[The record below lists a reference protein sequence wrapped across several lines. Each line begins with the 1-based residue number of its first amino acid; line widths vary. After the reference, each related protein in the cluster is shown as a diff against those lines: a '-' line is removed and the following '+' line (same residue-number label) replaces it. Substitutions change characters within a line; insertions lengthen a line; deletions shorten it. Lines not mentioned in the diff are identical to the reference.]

1 VYLNPIL
8 YTYFSLVFSYT
19 VSFKSHKNK
28 AKKEIEVIHRIT
40 VSDELLAYLNEHRVY
55 FTPFGNCKVQGRF
68 RPTDQ
73 LVFPSNGRIEPYS
86 NYINGSFLFSM
97 GSFSFTRSV
106 FPINTVIGR
115 YCSIGA
121 RVSVMG
127 IDHPISR
134 FTTANITYDRQ
145 AITNAQFFKD
155 HPEIENFQV
164 NNQEPKNTLSATIG
178 NDVWIGEDVTIARGV
193 SIGDGAI
200 LASKA
205 LVTKDVPPYA
215 IVGGVPAKIIRFR
228 FPQNA
233 IDRLVQLKWWN
244 YEVQSILSASA
255 DIPIEEFVE
264 MVENAVERGN
274 AKQYNPK
281 VVDESILA
289 PYIK

>member
-1 VYLNPIL
+1 MYLNPIL

>member
-1 VYLNPIL
+1 M
-8 YTYFSLVFSYT
+8 
-19 VSFKSHKNK
+19 
-28 AKKEIEVIHRIT
+28 IHRIT

-127 IDHPISR
+127 VDHPISR

-164 NNQEPKNTLSATIG
+164 NNQEPKNALSATIG

-193 SIGDGAI
+193 TIGDGAI

-215 IVGGVPAKIIRFR
+215 IVGGVPAKIIRYR
-228 FPQNA
+228 FPQNI

-264 MVENAVERGN
+264 MAENAVERGN
-274 AKQYNPK
+274 TRPYVPK
-281 VVDESILA
+281 VVDESVLA
-289 PYIK
+289 PFIK

>member
-1 VYLNPIL
+1 MYLNPIL

-28 AKKEIEVIHRIT
+28 AKKETEVIHRIT

>member
-1 VYLNPIL
+1 MYLNPIL

-155 HPEIENFQV
+155 HPEIENFQI

-281 VVDESILA
+281 VVDESVLA

>member
-1 VYLNPIL
+1 MYLNPIL

-28 AKKEIEVIHRIT
+28 AKKETEVIHRIT

-274 AKQYNPK
+274 AKPYNPK